1 MEFVKN
7 FLMNAGMMI
16 TLAYLANLLYKYG
29 LTRVS
34 PRSKYILSVILLI
47 FAGWLSSFFGFRLP
61 ENLIFDL
68 RFVPLIVAAMV
79 YARPWVIIVIGLGI
93 GLMRFTF
100 GISEAA
106 LIGFINATT
115 LGIVCALLNIW
126 MRKSRLRLAVKGAI
140 TVLVVNIVN
149 VAILALIGL
158 LPFKLYLIEI
168 VPIMLPICI
177 FLSMV
182 MMLLLREFH
191 MEQQRRLQLEH
202 ANRLLSRQTE
212 ELQEAHHVLE
222 ERAHQLLL
230 SSQYKSEFLANMSH
244 ELRTPLNSI
253 INLAQM
259 MSEQE
264 YERTPG
270 ETKLYSGM
278 IYRSGLDL
286 LELINDVL
294 DLSKVEAGKLEI
306 VQEEVNVSEIPELLH
321 MHFEM
326 TAERKGLQFHILQ
339 EQPLPEIILSDSQR
353 IQQILRNLLANAFK
367 FTREGSVTLCIR
379 AEEEHTGDESLSW
392 IVFDVTDTGIG
403 IADAK
408 HQLIFEAFQQAD
420 GSITRQ
426 YGGTGLGLSISRD
439 LAHLLGG
446 HLRLQSTEGQGS
458 TFSLYLPIR

>member
-29 LTRVS
+29 LTRLS
-34 PRSKYILSVILLI
+34 PRFKYILSVILLV

-61 ENLIFDL
+61 DHIIFDL
-68 RFVPLIVAAMV
+68 RFVPLIVAAV
-79 YARPWVIIVIGLGI
+79 IYARPSIIMLVGLAIGLT
-93 GLMRFTF
+93 RFTF
-100 GISEAA
+100 GFTEAA
-106 LIGFINATT
+106 LIGCINVTM
-115 LGIVCALLNIW
+115 LGVVCALLNWW
-126 MRKSRLRLAVKGAI
+126 MRQSHAKLAVKGLV
-140 TVLVVNIVN
+140 TVLTVNLVN
-149 VAILALIGL
+149 VINLAVIGILPLKQYVL
-158 LPFKLYLIEI
+158 EI
-168 VPIMLPICI
+168 LPIMLPTSI
-177 FLSMV
+177 FLSTV
-182 MMLLLREFH
+182 MLLLLREFH
-191 MEQQRRLQLEH
+191 LEQQRRLQIEH

-212 ELQEAHHVLE
+212 QLQQAHSVLE

-264 YERTPG
+264 QERTPG
-270 ETKLYSGM
+270 ETKLYSDM

-294 DLSKVEAGKLEI
+294 DLSKVEAGKLKI

-326 TAERKGLQFHILQ
+326 TAARKGLQFHITQ
-339 EQPLPEIILSDSQR
+339 KQPLPELIVSDSQR
-353 IQQILRNLLANAFK
+353 VQQILRNLLANAFK
-367 FTREGSVTLCIR
+367 FTQEGSVTLHIHVV
-379 AEEEHTGDESLSW
+379 EETVDDQILHWL
-392 IVFDVTDTGIG
+392 VFDVTDTGIG
-403 IADAK
+403 IADTK

-446 HLRLQSTEGQGS
+446 HLRLQSEEGKGS
-458 TFSLYLPIR
+458 TFSLYLPIP

>member
-1 MEFVKN
+1 MEFAKN

-34 PRSKYILSVILLI
+34 PQLKYTLSVVLLI

-61 ENLIFDL
+61 QHLIFDL

-79 YARPWVIIVIGLGI
+79 YSRPLTIIVVGVGI

-100 GISEAA
+100 GITEAA
-106 LIGFINATT
+106 FIGFINATT

-126 MRKSRLRLAVKGAI
+126 MRQSQARLAVKG
-140 TVLVVNIVN
+140 TVTVIVVNIVN
-149 VAILALIGL
+149 VLILAVIGI
-158 LPFKLYLIEI
+158 LPFQVYLTEI
-168 VPIMLPICI
+168 VPVMLPICI

-191 MEQQRRLQLEH
+191 LEQQRRLQIEH

-212 ELQEAHHVLE
+212 ELQQAHHVLE

-253 INLAQM
+253 INLAQI
-259 MSEQE
+259 MSEQDN
-264 YERTPG
+264 ERTPG
-270 ETKLYSGM
+270 ETKMYGSM

-326 TAERKGLQFHILQ
+326 TAARKDLQFRIVQ
-339 EQPLPEIILSDSQR
+339 EQPLPEIIISDSQR
-353 IQQILRNLLANAFK
+353 LQQILRNLLANAFK
-367 FTREGSVTLCIR
+367 FTKEGSVTLCIR
-379 AEEEHTGDESLSW
+379 VEEDQTEEESLSW

-446 HLRLQSTEGQGS
+446 HLRLQSEEGQGS